1 MELNFNKIK
10 ALFAQYENGEC
21 SFEDVL
27 KELQSA
33 RLRVSRENV
42 KQIKDYIRREI
53 IDINLNHTDDLC
65 AQVITIDVH
74 KPRGLKE
81 VVTVRYLKNFET
93 IDRSYI
99 INL

>member
-1 MELNFNKIK
+1 MELNYTKIK
-10 ALFAQYENGEC
+10 ELFAQYENGEC

-65 AQVITIDVH
+65 TQVITIDVH

>member
-1 MELNFNKIK
+1 MELNYTKIK
-10 ALFAQYENGEC
+10 ELFTKYENGEC

-53 IDINLNHTDDLC
+53 IDINCNHTEDLC
-65 AQVITIDVH
+65 AQIITINVH

-81 VVTVRYLKNFET
+81 EVTVKYLRNFET
-93 IDRSYI
+93 VERTYLIT
-99 INL
+99 L

>member
-1 MELNFNKIK
+1 MELNYNNITAIFTR
-10 ALFAQYENGEC
+10 YESGDC

-27 KELQSA
+27 NELQSA
-33 RLRVSRENV
+33 RLQVSRENV

-65 AQVITIDVH
+65 AQVMVLDAH

-81 VVTVRYLKNFET
+81 VITIRYLKNFET
-93 IDRSYI
+93 IDRSYT